1 MFLEGER
8 WRHNGGGRRR
18 GGGGRRGVGGGAA
31 CPSRRE
37 ASVGWPG
44 GPGEV
49 LLDTGRGDGGLI
61 VLILSRVPSVVFL
74 TLH

>member
-8 WRHNGGGRRR
+8 WRHNRGGRRR
-18 GGGGRRGVGGGAA
+18 GRGGGRGGGGGTA

-37 ASVGWPG
+37 ASIGWPG

-49 LLDTGRGDGGLI
+49 LLDGGRGDRGLIGLI
-61 VLILSRVPSVVFL
+61 VSRVPSVVFL